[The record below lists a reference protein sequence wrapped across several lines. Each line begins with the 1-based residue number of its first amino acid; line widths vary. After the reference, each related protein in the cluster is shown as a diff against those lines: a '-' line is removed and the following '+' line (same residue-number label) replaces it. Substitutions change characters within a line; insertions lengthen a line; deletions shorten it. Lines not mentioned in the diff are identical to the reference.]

1 MILRM
6 KPIMHESGVK
16 TSRYGIYFCPSPST
30 PLYAHGSLW
39 LGRDA
44 ATGAMLDPALPDHI
58 RTEDWLRV
66 TDSPR
71 RYGFHATLKPPF
83 RLADNATFDDL
94 RAALFDFAQGHNSFY
109 APPLAVGMLGRF
121 LALIL
126 SAPSN
131 EFSTLAADSVLN
143 FDRFRAPATE
153 EETTQRLRG
162 LLSQREREYVLQW
175 GYPYVFDAW
184 KFHMS
189 LTSSMHTKSVSR
201 FESYLRSRFA
211 PVCEHPLLVDSV
223 CIFHEPY
230 PGASFHLLDRASL
243 RPL

>member
-1 MILRM
+1 MLLRK

-16 TSRYGIYFCPSPST
+16 TSRYGIYFCPSSST
-30 PLYAHGSLW
+30 ALYTQGSRW

-44 ATGAMLDPALPDHI
+44 ATGAMLDPALPGHI
-58 RTEDWLRV
+58 RDEDWLRV

-94 RAALFDFAQGHNSFY
+94 RAALCDFAQGHDSFY
-109 APPLAVGMLGRF
+109 APPLTVGLLGRF

-126 SAPSN
+126 SAPSK
-131 EFSTLAADSVLN
+131 ELSSLAAECVRR
-143 FDRFRAPATE
+143 FDRFRSPATE

-162 LLSQREREYVLQW
+162 SLSPSERAHVLQW

-184 KFHMS
+184 RFHMS
-189 LTSSMHTKSVSR
+189 LTSSMHTKSISR

-211 PVCEHPLLVDSV
+211 PVCEHPLLIDSV

-230 PGASFHLLDRASL
+230 PGASFHLLERAGL